1 MIEDD
6 AFKEAI
12 AGFDR
17 RDHVLPTVLT
27 DAREDGELFG
37 FRF

>member
-1 MIEDD
+1 MIEDG
-6 AFKEAI
+6 AFKEDI

-27 DAREDGELFG
+27 DAREDGGLFG